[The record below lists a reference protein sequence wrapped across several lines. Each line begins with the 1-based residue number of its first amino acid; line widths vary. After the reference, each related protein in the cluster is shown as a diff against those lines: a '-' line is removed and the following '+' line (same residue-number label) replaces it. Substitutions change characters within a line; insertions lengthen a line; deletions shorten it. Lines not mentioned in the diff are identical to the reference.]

1 MQSSQARSC
10 AALRQLFEPI
20 VGAPGV
26 IDDHAERSAYSNDI
40 FFWDDNAIAELIVR
54 PATAQQ
60 VAACLKAAGREPVA
74 VYVRGG
80 GMSYS
85 KGYVPTRQSA
95 VILDVGGLTAIRE
108 INLADGYITAEA
120 GCTWSALVQ
129 ALAETDATLDFQAP
143 FSGSYSTVGGALSQ
157 NVPQGMDGVM
167 ALEVAL
173 MDGTLLATG
182 STSRRAQSNAFFKD
196 FGPNLT
202 GLFLGDCGAFGVK
215 TAASVRLRRRSPCQG
230 YASFAFETYADMA
243 QAMVPLSRLD
253 FITRRVGLDPYK
265 SQNSVKVG
273 FKEAIET
280 LAAVGRDTPSALK
293 GIGAGAR
300 MAAVAATDFMAGV
313 KWSLHLNLDA
323 PSEAALTA
331 QLQQVRDIGT
341 QRGREIPAVLPQA
354 MAARGFSVRGFLGPR
369 GQRWVPSNGLF
380 PVSRAVEVSEA
391 VQGFFAGWRAEMDA
405 HGMWES
411 YMTNFGPGYFLCE
424 PSFYWEDS
432 VSELHLRHLPRGE
445 AARFAKLK
453 PDLKT
458 RALAMRLRQALCEF
472 FFELGAV
479 HVQLGKLYPY
489 RAMVEPETWQQL
501 AAIKRLFDPNQ
512 QLNPGNLGFDY
523 QQTNE
528 HTTTRSQ

>member
-1 MQSSQARSC
+1 MAEPQARS
-10 AALRQLFEPI
+10 ATDVPGLFEPVLGHQRI
-20 VGAPGV
+20 TEDA
-26 IDDHAERSAYSNDI
+26 AQCSLYSQDI
-40 FFWDDNAIAELIVR
+40 FFWDNA
-54 PATAQQ
+54 ATAQAIIRPGNADQ
-60 VAACLKAAGREPVA
+60 LAACLKAANGHDVA
-74 VYVRGG
+74 LYVRGG

-85 KGYVPTRQSA
+85 MGYVPARQPA
-95 VILDVGGLTAIRE
+95 VIVDVSDLRAIRE
-108 INLADGYITAEA
+108 INLIDGYITAEA
-120 GCTWSALVQ
+120 GCTWSMLVD
-129 ALAETDATLDFQAP
+129 ALAGTDAILDFQAP
-143 FSGSYSTVGGALSQ
+143 FSGIYSTVGGAMSQ

-182 STSRRAQSNAFFKD
+182 SNSRQGQSNPFFKD

-215 TAASVRLRRRSPCQG
+215 TATSIRLRPRPACQG

-243 QAMVPLSRLD
+243 SAMVPLSRLD
-253 FITRRVGLDPYK
+253 FISRRVGLDPYK

-280 LAAVGRDTPSALK
+280 LTAVGRQSL
-293 GIGAGAR
+293 GAGAR
-300 MAAVAATDFMAGV
+300 MAAAAATDFMAGV

-323 PSEAALTA
+323 PSDAALA
-331 QLQQVRDIGT
+331 AAMEQVRAIGHE
-341 QRGREIPAVLPQA
+341 RGREIPPVLPQA
-354 MAARGFSVRGFLGPR
+354 MAAKGFSVRGFLGPK

-380 PVSRAVEVSEA
+380 PISRAVEVSQA
-391 VQGFFAGWRAEMDA
+391 VQSFFDQWRNEMDA

-432 VSELHLRHLPRGE
+432 VSALHLQHLPAAE

-453 PDLKT
+453 ANEPARAFAVTLR
-458 RALAMRLRQALCEF
+458 RALSEL

-479 HVQLGKLYPY
+479 HVQLGKHYPY
-489 RAMVEPETWQQL
+489 RDMVEANSWRQL
-501 AAIKRLFDPNQ
+501 AAVKNLFDPNQ
-512 QLNPGNLGFDY
+512 QLNPGNLGFD
-523 QQTNE
+523 E
-528 HTTTRSQ
+528 